1 MTDGIMNIDA
11 EEIKSGIQE
20 MYEDLL
26 ANEMNMK
33 KNKEYGCDVINDIVD
48 MIESFE
54 EEFRDHGLVKPDWY
68 TLAD

>member
-1 MTDGIMNIDA
+1 MNDGIMNTDA

-26 ANEMNMK
+26 ANEIDMK
-33 KNKEYGCDVINDIVD
+33 KNKEYSCDVINDIVD
-48 MIESFE
+48 MITSFE
-54 EEFRDHGLVKPDWY
+54 EEFSDHGLVKPDWY

>member
-1 MTDGIMNIDA
+1 MNDGIMKTDT

-33 KNKEYGCDVINDIVD
+33 KNKEYSCDVINDIVD
-48 MIESFE
+48 MITSFE

>member
-1 MTDGIMNIDA
+1 MEYGIMNTD
-11 EEIKSGIQE
+11 ETEIKSGIQE

-33 KNKEYGCDVINDIVD
+33 KNKEYSCDVISDIVD
-48 MIESFE
+48 MITSFE

>member
-1 MTDGIMNIDA
+1 MEDGIMYTD
-11 EEIKSGIQE
+11 ETEIKSGIQE

-33 KNKEYGCDVINDIVD
+33 INKEYGDDALNDIVY
-48 MIESFE
+48 MITSFE

-68 TLAD
+68 ILAD

>member
-1 MTDGIMNIDA
+1 MNDGIMYTDT

-33 KNKEYGCDVINDIVD
+33 INKEYGDDALNDIVD
-48 MIESFE
+48 MITSFE
-54 EEFRDHGLVKPDWY
+54 EEFSEHGLVKPDWY

>member
-1 MTDGIMNIDA
+1 MNDGIMNTDA

-26 ANEMNMK
+26 ANEIDMK
-33 KNKEYGCDVINDIVD
+33 KNKEYSCDVINDIVD
-48 MIESFE
+48 MITSFE
-54 EEFRDHGLVKPDWY
+54 EEFSEHGLVKPDWY

>member
-1 MTDGIMNIDA
+1 MNDEIMNTDT

-33 KNKEYGCDVINDIVD
+33 KNKEYSCDVINDIVD
-48 MIESFE
+48 MITSFE

>member
-1 MTDGIMNIDA
+1 MNDGIINTDA

>member
-1 MTDGIMNIDA
+1 MNDGIMNTDA

-26 ANEMNMK
+26 ANEIDMK
-33 KNKEYGCDVINDIVD
+33 KNKEYSCDVINDIVD
-48 MIESFE
+48 MIASFE
-54 EEFRDHGLVKPDWY
+54 EEFSDHGLVKPDWY

>member
-1 MTDGIMNIDA
+1 MNDGIINTDA

-26 ANEMNMK
+26 ANEMNIK
-33 KNKEYGCDVINDIVD
+33 KNKEYSCDVINDIVD
-48 MIESFE
+48 MITSFE
-54 EEFRDHGLVKPDWY
+54 EEFGEHGLVKPDWY

>member
-1 MTDGIMNIDA
+1 MNDGIMNTDA

-33 KNKEYGCDVINDIVD
+33 KNKEYSCDVINDIVD
-48 MIESFE
+48 MIASFE

>member
-1 MTDGIMNIDA
+1 MNDGIMNTDA

-33 KNKEYGCDVINDIVD
+33 KNKEYSYDVINDIVD
-48 MIESFE
+48 MITSFE

>member
-1 MTDGIMNIDA
+1 MKIIV
-11 EEIKSGIQE
+11 QE

-33 KNKEYGCDVINDIVD
+33 INKEYCDDALNDIVD
-48 MIESFE
+48 MITSFE
-54 EEFRDHGLVKPDWY
+54 EEFRDHVLVKPDWY

>member
-1 MTDGIMNIDA
+1 MNDGIMNTDA

-33 KNKEYGCDVINDIVD
+33 KNKEYSCDVINDIVD
-48 MIESFE
+48 MIASFE
-54 EEFRDHGLVKPDWY
+54 EEFSDHGLVKPDWY

>member
-1 MTDGIMNIDA
+1 MNIDI

-33 KNKEYGCDVINDIVD
+33 KNKEYSYDVINDIVD
-48 MIESFE
+48 MITSFE
-54 EEFRDHGLVKPDWY
+54 EEFRDNGLVKPDWY

>member
-1 MTDGIMNIDA
+1 MNDGIMNTDT

-26 ANEMNMK
+26 ANEIDMK
-33 KNKEYGCDVINDIVD
+33 KNKEYSCDVINDIVD
-48 MIESFE
+48 MIASFE

-68 TLAD
+68 TLAN

>member
-1 MTDGIMNIDA
+1 MNDGIMNTDA

-33 KNKEYGCDVINDIVD
+33 KNKEYSCDVINDIVD
-48 MIESFE
+48 MITSFE
-54 EEFRDHGLVKPDWY
+54 EEFSDHGLVKPDWY

>member
-1 MTDGIMNIDA
+1 MNDGIINTDA
-11 EEIKSGIQE
+11 EEIKSVVQE

-33 KNKEYGCDVINDIVD
+33 KNKEYSYDVINDIVD
-48 MIESFE
+48 MITSFE

>member
-1 MTDGIMNIDA
+1 MNDGIMNTDA

-33 KNKEYGCDVINDIVD
+33 INKEYGDDALNDIVD
-48 MIESFE
+48 MITSFE
-54 EEFRDHGLVKPDWY
+54 EEFSDHGLVKPDWY

>member
-1 MTDGIMNIDA
+1 MNDGIIHTDT

-33 KNKEYGCDVINDIVD
+33 INKEYGDDVIHDIVD
-48 MIESFE
+48 MITSFE
-54 EEFRDHGLVKPDWY
+54 KEFSEHGLVKPDWY
-68 TLAD
+68 TLVG

>member
-1 MTDGIMNIDA
+1 MNDGIMNTDA

-33 KNKEYGCDVINDIVD
+33 INKEYSCDVINDIVD
-48 MIESFE
+48 MITSFE
-54 EEFRDHGLVKPDWY
+54 EEFSDHGLVKPDWY